1 MDTAGVDEERS
12 VAMKCREQLAAN
24 EQLLMKLVEYDR
36 LIVDLHRRNR
46 TLTVRVVELQRRIDF
61 QEIERY
67 W

>member
-24 EQLLMKLVEYDR
+24 EQLFMKLVEYDR